1 MRTFTS
7 TSTSIKG
14 RLEHLLR
21 IVDGDIRI
29 NAIYVFFNTGV
40 DMDVGRVI
48 KQLRTAGARVEMSDL
63 GVLVDGELVDF
74 EFKTTGRL
82 PERAW
87 LQKIYAAHESLPDHT
102 HLVVVAPRA
111 TVDATEWARAVRD
124 MTLVLDDRVVH
135 DGEIHIL
142 AVTPSAQPAKRGPR
156 AYARYAVWR
165 ALLAGAP
172 RNDQVRLAELAGAT
186 QGSVSNALRQLP
198 DDADAAKLF
207 DKLVANYPG
216 PGGQSFY
223 WWSDRP
229 VDEQAK
235 QLAARGALLSGDFAA
250 DAIAPWRVSERVVG
264 YAREP
269 IDLAS
274 DGYVLTDESDYTTLV
289 TIPSDPTLWSTAAAW
304 GKDGVVDPAIAA
316 YDVLRTATTGDQ
328 YEAVDKLREYIVRWY
343 AKHSDA

>member
-1 MRTFTS
+1 
-7 TSTSIKG
+7 
-14 RLEHLLR
+14 
-21 IVDGDIRI
+21 
-29 NAIYVFFNTGV
+29 
-40 DMDVGRVI
+40 MDAGRVI
-48 KQLRTAGARVEMSDL
+48 KQLRSAGARVEMSDL
-63 GVLVDGELVDF
+63 GILVDGELTHF

-87 LQKIYAAHESLPDHT
+87 LQKIYSANESLPRHA

-111 TVDATEWARAVRD
+111 TTEATEWARTVRD
-124 MTLVLDDRVVH
+124 MTLVLDDRVIH
-135 DGEIHIL
+135 DGEIHML
-142 AVTPSAQPAKRGPR
+142 EETPSAQPVKRGPR

-165 ALLAGAP
+165 ALLTGAP
-172 RNDQVRLAELAGAT
+172 RNDQVRLAELAGTT

-198 DDADAAKLF
+198 DEEDAAKLF
-207 DKLVANYPG
+207 DKLVTTYPG

-235 QLAARGALLSGDFAA
+235 QIAARGALLSGDFAA
-250 DAIAPWRVSERVVG
+250 DAIAPWRVSERVVA
-264 YAREP
+264 YAKEP

-274 DGYVLTDESDYTTLV
+274 DGYVLTDESDYTALV

-304 GKDGVVDPAIAA
+304 GKEGVVDPAIAA

-328 YEAVDKLREYIVRWY
+328 DEAIDKLREHIVRWY
-343 AKHSDA
+343 AKQTDA

>member
-1 MRTFTS
+1 MGLVSGAWVR
-7 TSTSIKG
+7 I
-14 RLEHLLR
+14 LR
-21 IVDGDIRI
+21 GDIRVD
-29 NAIYVFFNTGV
+29 AFYVFFNAVGV
-40 DMDVGRVI
+40 MDVGRVV
-48 KQLRTAGARVEMSDL
+48 KQLRSAGAHVEMSDL
-63 GVLVDGELVDF
+63 GILVDGELVSF

-87 LQKIYAAHESLPDHT
+87 LQRVYAAHESLPGSA

-111 TVDATEWARAVRD
+111 TVDATEWVRAFRD

-135 DGEIHIL
+135 DGQVHTLEG
-142 AVTPSAQPAKRGPR
+142 APSARAVRKGPR

-172 RNDQVRLAELAGAT
+172 RNDQVGLAGLAGVS

-198 DDADAAKLF
+198 DDEDAAKLF
-207 DKLVANYPG
+207 DELVATYPG

-235 QLAARGALLSGDFAA
+235 QLTARGVLLSGDFAA
-250 DAIAPWRVSERVVG
+250 DVIAPWRVSEHVVG
-264 YAREP
+264 YAKEP
-269 IDLAS
+269 IDLS
-274 DGYVLTDESDYTTLV
+274 SHGYVLAGDSDYTTLV
-289 TIPSDPTLWSTAAAW
+289 TIPDDLTVWSTASAW
-304 GKDGVVDPAIAA
+304 GNEGVVDPVIAA

-328 YEAVDKLREYIVRWY
+328 DEAVDTLREYVVRRY
-343 AKHSDA
+343 AKHINA

>member
-1 MRTFTS
+1 
-7 TSTSIKG
+7 
-14 RLEHLLR
+14 
-21 IVDGDIRI
+21 
-29 NAIYVFFNTGV
+29 
-40 DMDVGRVI
+40 MDVGRVI
-48 KQLRTAGARVEMSDL
+48 KQLRSAGAHVAMSDL
-63 GVLVDGELVDF
+63 AILVDGERIDF

-87 LQKIYAAHESLPDHT
+87 LQKVYEAHELLPDRA

-111 TVDATEWARAVRD
+111 TMDAIEWARAVRD
-124 MTLVLDDRVVH
+124 MTLVLDDRVVYG
-135 DGEIHIL
+135 GEIHIL
-142 AVTPSAQPAKRGPR
+142 EETPSAQTPKRGPR

-172 RNDQVRLAELAGAT
+172 RNDQVRLAELAGAS

-198 DDADAAKLF
+198 DDEDAAKLF
-207 DKLVANYPG
+207 DELVARYPG

-229 VDEQAK
+229 MDEQAK
-235 QLAARGALLSGDFAA
+235 RLTARGALMSGDFAA

-264 YAREP
+264 YTKDP

-304 GKDGVVDPAIAA
+304 GKEGVVDPAIAA

-328 YEAVDKLREYIVRWY
+328 DEAVDKLREYAVRWY
-343 AKHSDA
+343 AKHTDA

>member
-1 MRTFTS
+1 M
-7 TSTSIKG
+7 K
-14 RLEHLLR
+14 
-21 IVDGDIRI
+21 
-29 NAIYVFFNTGV
+29 V

-48 KQLRTAGARVEMSDL
+48 KQLRSAGAHVKMSDL
-63 GVLVDGELVDF
+63 TILVDGEPVDF

-87 LQKIYAAHESLPDHT
+87 LQKIYAAHESRRDRA

-111 TVDATEWARAVRD
+111 TVNAIEWARANRD
-124 MTLVLDDRVVH
+124 LTLVLDDRVVR
-135 DGEIHIL
+135 DGEVHML
-142 AVTPSAQPAKRGPR
+142 EETPAAQPATRGPR
-156 AYARYAVWR
+156 PYARFAVWR

-172 RNDQVRLAELAGAT
+172 HNEQARLAELAGAS
-186 QGSVSNALRQLP
+186 QGSVSNALRLLP
-198 DDADAAKLF
+198 DDEDAAKLF
-207 DKLVANYPG
+207 DELVAGYPG

-235 QLAARGALLSGDFAA
+235 QLTARGALLSGDFAA

-264 YAREP
+264 YAKAT

-274 DGYVLTDESDYTTLV
+274 DGYVLTDDSDYTTLV
-289 TIPSDPTLWSTAAAW
+289 TIPSDLTLWSTAAAW
-304 GKDGVVDPAIAA
+304 GREGIVDPVIAA

-328 YEAVDKLREYIVRWY
+328 DEAVDKLRDYVVRWY
-343 AKHSDA
+343 AKHADA